1 MPFISASDG
10 TQLYWRDWGSG
21 APMLF
26 LNSLGCG
33 AEMWDYQMTAFAD
46 EGFRCIGFDRRGH
59 GRSDQPARG
68 YDFDTFADDVA
79 ALIDALELSD
89 LTLIAHSIAGGEAVR
104 YLTRHGRDRVARMIL
119 LAPTTPMLL
128 KTDDNPNGALESEF
142 EALWAQWKRDYPKWI
157 ADNVAPFFIP
167 ETSPAMMRWGAG
179 LLQTPVPIALACARA
194 MVEEDFRAEM
204 RGIDVPTLI
213 VHGDRDRSAPVEL
226 TGKPSAEL
234 IPGCRLLVYEGA
246 PHGLMFTHMDQLHAD
261 ILRFVRETRSATRLA
276 EASSR
281 VHDGPGRPRWMR
293 LAREF
298 PSFGTT
304 RFAHPLVDE
313 GRRLPLQTTA
323 RRRALGHGRRWD
335 IRRRR
340 AT

>member
-1 MPFISASDG
+1 MPFIAAKDG
-10 TQLYWRDWGSG
+10 TQLYWREWGAG

-33 AEMWDYQMTAFAD
+33 AQMWDYQMTAFAD

-104 YLTRHGRDRVARMIL
+104 YLTRHGKERVARVIL

-128 KTDDNPNGALESEF
+128 KTDDNPNGALESEV

-234 IPGCRLLVYEGA
+234 IPGCRLLIYEGA

-261 ILRFVRETRSATRLA
+261 ILQFVRETRSATRLA
-276 EASSR
+276 EPSSR
-281 VHDGPGRPRWMR
+281 VRGG
-293 LAREF
+293 
-298 PSFGTT
+298 
-304 RFAHPLVDE
+304 PLVDLVE
-313 GRRLPLQTTA
+313 
-323 RRRALGHGRRWD
+323 
-335 IRRRR
+335 
-340 AT
+340 

>member
-1 MPFISASDG
+1 MPFIAAKDG
-10 TQLYWRDWGSG
+10 TQLYWREWGVG

-33 AEMWDYQMTAFAD
+33 AQMWDYQMTAFAD

-104 YLTRHGRDRVARMIL
+104 YLTRHGKESVARVIL

-128 KTDDNPNGALESEF
+128 KTDDNPNGALESEV

-261 ILRFVRETRSATRLA
+261 ILQFVRETRSATRLA
-276 EASSR
+276 EPSSR
-281 VHDGPGRPRWMR
+281 VRGG
-293 LAREF
+293 
-298 PSFGTT
+298 
-304 RFAHPLVDE
+304 PLVDLVE
-313 GRRLPLQTTA
+313 
-323 RRRALGHGRRWD
+323 
-335 IRRRR
+335 
-340 AT
+340 